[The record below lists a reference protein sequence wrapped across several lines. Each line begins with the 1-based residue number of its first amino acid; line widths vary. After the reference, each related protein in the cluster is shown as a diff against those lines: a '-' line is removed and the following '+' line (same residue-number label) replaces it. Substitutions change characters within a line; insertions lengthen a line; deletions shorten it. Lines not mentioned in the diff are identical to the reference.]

1 MARYTP
7 EDKIAY
13 QNELKQFNQQL
24 TDKKAH
30 IGKLEKEMKD
40 DEYNLTSYYLIAI
53 VNEHLESV
61 YISCLKSKACEQYLK
76 KKNDDFLNDARKA
89 YFKALIELEK
99 IVGDFV
105 DTALHE
111 NQDIL
116 KTMTKMNPK
125 RVLNLINK
133 LKNSLNEI
141 STGYGENNK
150 YKWSFVDME
159 GRFVT
164 IFRNFLDYK
173 RLSVNDPR
181 DPYFPEN
188 TQLLNMI
195 KIFLQQVS
203 QRFREK
209 YLIATKEVVDIKAAI
224 NFQEAL
230 RKITALLGPQEEAET
245 CKKTIDSWKQMLEK
259 EEKIKEAKAKEASK
273 KKSRTKTKSK

>member
-1 MARYTP
+1 MAKKFTP
-7 EDKIAY
+7 EEKIAY
-13 QNELKQFNQQL
+13 QKELKEFNQQL
-24 TDKKAH
+24 IGKKAV

-40 DEYNLTSYYLIAI
+40 DSYDLANYYLIAI
-53 VNEHLESV
+53 ANEHLESV

-76 KKNDDFLNDARKA
+76 KKNDDFLNDARKI

-116 KTMTKMNPK
+116 KTMPKMDPK

-141 STGYGENNK
+141 AEGYGENNK

-195 KIFLQQVS
+195 KVFLQQVS

-209 YLIATKEVVDIKAAI
+209 YLIATKEPVDIKAAI

-230 RKITALLGPQEEAET
+230 RKITALLGPQEEADT

-273 KKSRTKTKSK
+273 RSTRKTKSK